1 MVQFWRF
8 FLVKKTDSVSL
19 PEWKPSVHNIK
30 QLQPQLH
37 EPRYP
42 IQVLKQLD
50 PKLTYRKLHSW
61 ERSRLISPQRKTKA
75 TGWRKFSFAE
85 AVLLL
90 IISDLKHLGLATPVI
105 CRVLTQLTSPLP
117 GVSWLEI
124 FLVSSIR
131 GGCYI
136 FLIDG
141 VGSISTPMNLEGL
154 LHAVK
159 PDESRGPLVI
169 CPLYD
174 YVRRVLSL
182 TQTEVTFTTSLKP
195 RILSTQE
202 KKLLSIIANQDY
214 EKIEITKSDGNMKT
228 VKAVSRKKGKF
239 SKDDVILSLQAGD
252 FREVTATTK
261 DGNIVTIRATDK
273 YKM

>member
-1 MVQFWRF
+1 
-8 FLVKKTDSVSL
+8 LAKKEDSASL
-19 PEWKPSVHNIK
+19 PEWKPSTHDVK
-30 QLQPQLH
+30 LLLPQLH

-50 PKLTYRKLHSW
+50 QKLTYRKLHSW
-61 ERSRLISPQRKTKA
+61 ERSGLISPQRKTEG

-85 AVLLL
+85 AVQLLM
-90 IISDLKHLGLATPVI
+90 ISDLKHLGLATSVI
-105 CRVLTQLTSPLP
+105 RRVLTQLTGPLP

-136 FLIDG
+136 FLING
-141 VGSISTPMNLEGL
+141 AGSISTPMNLEGL
-154 LHAVK
+154 LHAVRS
-159 PDESRGPLVI
+159 DEGRGPLVL
-169 CPLYD
+169 CPLYN
-174 YVRRVLSL
+174 YVHRVLSL
-182 TQTEVTFTTSLKP
+182 TQTKVTFTNSLEP
-195 RILSTQE
+195 RRLSTQE

-214 EKIEITKSDGNMKT
+214 EKIEITKSNGNMKT
-228 VKAVSRKKGKF
+228 VKAVSRKKGKL
-239 SKDDVILSLQAGD
+239 SVDDVILSLQAGD
-252 FREVTATTK
+252 FREVTAITN

>member
-1 MVQFWRF
+1 
-8 FLVKKTDSVSL
+8 LAKKTDSVSL
-19 PEWKPSVHNIK
+19 PEWKPSVHDIN
-30 QLQPQLH
+30 LLLPQLH

-61 ERSRLISPQRKTKA
+61 ERSRLISPKRKTKA

-90 IISDLKHLGLATPVI
+90 MISDLKHLGFATPVI

-136 FLIDG
+136 FLING
-141 VGSISTPMNLEGL
+141 AGSISTPMNLEGL
-154 LHAVK
+154 LHAVR
-159 PDESRGPLVI
+159 PDEGRGPLVL
-169 CPLYD
+169 CPLYE

-182 TQTEVTFTTSLKP
+182 TQTEVTFTNSLEP
-195 RILSTQE
+195 RRLSSQE

-214 EKIEITKSDGNMKT
+214 EKIEITKADGKVKT
-228 VKAVSRKKGKF
+228 VRAVSRKKGKL
-239 SKDDVILSLQAGD
+239 SVDDVILSLQAGD
-252 FREVTATTK
+252 FREVTATTN
-261 DGNIVTIRATDK
+261 DGNIVTIKATDK
-273 YKM
+273 YKL